1 MDYQLVDATKNDK
14 EMLTK
19 FKLASILDYAND
31 LNDDEITKIKDYVE
45 TNLPKQLNQYKIIM
59 ANEKKIGC
67 VLVTDY
73 KDGVLLDEIYLV
85 SEFRG
90 KGIGTNIISN
100 VLKNHKKV
108 YLWVY
113 KNNENAIK
121 LYEKLGFKI
130 KDTTDS
136 RIFMES

>member
-14 EMLTK
+14 GMLTK

-31 LNDDEITKIKDYVE
+31 LNDDEITKIKDYVD

-59 ANEKKIGC
+59 ANDKKIGC

-85 SEFRG
+85 SDFRG